1 MDKDWATRGLMFL
14 IDNPH
19 DADVIMGER
28 IVEGW
33 AQQRGTGA
41 DRASYVAGFS
51 YALAVVGVAVASE
64 RLHAALER
72 VHVPSPS

>member
-1 MDKDWATRGLMFL
+1 MDKRWATRGLTFL

-28 IVEGW
+28 VVEGW
-33 AQQRGTGA
+33 VRHQGTSGA
-41 DRASYVAGFS
+41 DRESYVAGFG
-51 YALAVVGVAVASE
+51 YALALVGVAVASE

-72 VHVPSPS
+72 GQG